1 MDNIFYNGGRLYAF
15 VYMCASME
23 GELNVKKTLT
33 RILLLAAAMVLA
45 LTMLA
50 YAEEV
55 PAVEGEEA
63 AVSTTAYLFWQ
74 DEDWWPAVGRTE
86 DEYWT
91 PTPAT
96 VTGEGYYTVAVQ
108 GHMPGWFYPSNS
120 NRGAQKLAVVIA
132 DGATLFPGYYMQ
144 ITDIRINGVS
154 YPCGDVTYGQTGY
167 DNLDGTRVFW
177 NSTDSYGLIYDQWMI
192 DNGGTTGGVTWNSA
206 ATPEKYDVFDVS
218 VLNNPGSIEI
228 DFFLSAQQDV
238 KPAGG
243 PALRII
249 GAGPE
254 LNCDVAE
261 PSNLPTVPD
270 NATTAHLHYQAGGWW
285 PVTDGKLGEST
296 EVTITGNGDYTVS
309 LNWLDQGGWK
319 PSGNGVM
326 KLLLVVDDASAEGS
340 IMEGKYLGINDVRVN
355 GQSIDLGNVAYGPT
369 GYDPGDGVFDAD
381 DGYAILFDEWMIANQ
396 PDGPWG
402 HETWDGS
409 DGTVEAVKPEQFN
422 NVSSLEIDFFVTDTQ
437 GEKPAPWAPQ
447 WDRFWYPNN
456 TMGVAGISLR
466 DKGITDKWYNV
477 VPVDLTTNG
486 IYQIPMIASNMFQI
500 GNAFVAVQ
508 DGEATV
514 TYETFHAS
522 YGNLTIENELV
533 KWFGSIDE
541 ITDEFCDAPTS
552 EIAFGEPVDV
562 SSFGDVGYL
571 FICNGVTYCQ
581 PICDNGVR
589 LPRYLPKDEK
599 RWVDYRAELEALM
612 APPAEEV
619 PAEEVP
625 AE

>member
-1 MDNIFYNGGRLYAF
+1 
-15 VYMCASME
+15 
-23 GELNVKKTLT
+23 
-33 RILLLAAAMVLA
+33 MVE
-45 LTMLA
+45 
-50 YAEEV
+50 Y
-55 PAVEGEEA
+55 
-63 AVSTTAYLFWQ
+63 
-74 DEDWWPAVGRTE
+74 PAVGRNE

-120 NRGAQKLAVVIA
+120 NRGAQKLAVVIK

-167 DNLDGTRVFW
+167 DNADGTNIFW
-177 NSTDSYGLIYDQWMI
+177 SANDSYGLIYDQWMI
-192 DNGGTTGGVTWNSA
+192 DNGGTTGGVTWKST

-228 DFFLSAQQDV
+228 DFFLSTQQDV

-243 PALRII
+243 PALRVI
-249 GAGPE
+249 GEGPALE
-254 LNCDVAE
+254 CDVAE

-270 NATTAHLHYQAGGWW
+270 NATTARLHFSDYGYW
-285 PVTDGKLGEST
+285 PVTDGSWGESS
-296 EVTITGNGDYTVS
+296 EVTITGKGEYTVKAS
-309 LNWLDQGGWK
+309 FLDQGGWT
-319 PSGNGVM
+319 PSGGFDTD
-326 KLLLVVDDASAEGS
+326 LAEGESNAGMVLYLIVNDGGQNGEEDNWS
-340 IMEGKYLGINDVRVN
+340 IPDTTMAGMYLGISEVRVN
-355 GQSIDLGNVAYGPT
+355 GEAIPMNTAAYGPT
-369 GYDPGDGVFDAD
+369 GYNHWNNVFDSN
-381 DGYAILFDEWMIANQ
+381 DGYVILDQ
-396 PDGPWG
+396 YDYDGYVSDGALPWG
-402 HETWDGS
+402 HKTWDGS
-409 DGTVEAVKPEQFN
+409 EGTTEVVDLSTVGTINTIEV
-422 NVSSLEIDFFVTDTQ
+422 DFFVTDTQ

-486 IYQIPMIASNMFQI
+486 IYQIPMVASNLYQI
-500 GNAFVAVQ
+500 GNAFVAVE
-508 DGEATV
+508 DGQATV
-514 TYETFHAS
+514 TYKTAHAS
-522 YGNLTIENELV
+522 VGNLTIESECM
-533 KWFGSIDE
+533 KWFGSIEE

-552 EIAFGEPVDV
+552 ETAFGEAVDV
-562 SSFGDVGYL
+562 SAFGDVGYL

-589 LPRYLPKDEK
+589 LPRYLPKEEK
-599 RWVDYRAELEALM
+599 RWVDYRTALEALM
-612 APPAEEV
+612 APAEEEAPAEEV
-619 PAEEVP
+619 PAE
-625 AE
+625 

>member
-1 MDNIFYNGGRLYAF
+1 MRSFI
-15 VYMCASME
+15 CAHQME
-23 GELNVKKTLT
+23 GDLNVKKTLT

-270 NATTAHLHYQAGGWW
+270 NATTARIFWNSDGWLGTGN
-285 PVTDGKLGEST
+285 TDFVST
-296 EVTITGNGDYTVS
+296 ANATITGEGEYTVS
-309 LNWLDQGGWK
+309 MSFPDQGGWSFAGQGANASK
-319 PSGNGVM
+319 LGIVIEDAFSG
-326 KLLLVVDDASAEGS
+326 DGS
-340 IMEGKYLGINDVRVN
+340 IMNGMYVGVSDLRVN
-355 GQSIDLGNVAYGPT
+355 GNSIDLNNAGFGKPT
-369 GYDPGDGVFDAD
+369 WANEWEAWDDNDGVVFLYHQYCEDAGTD
-381 DGYAILFDEWMIANQ
+381 YLNWEGAV
-396 PDGPWG
+396 
-402 HETWDGS
+402 GS
-409 DGTVEAVKPEQFN
+409 ARPMDGTTLGPINSIEV
-422 NVSSLEIDFFVTDTQ
+422 DFFITNTA